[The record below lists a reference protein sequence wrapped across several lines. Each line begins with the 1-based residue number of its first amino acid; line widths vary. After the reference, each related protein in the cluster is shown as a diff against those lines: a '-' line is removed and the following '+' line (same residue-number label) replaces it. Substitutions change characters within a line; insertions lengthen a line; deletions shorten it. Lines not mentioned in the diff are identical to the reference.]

1 MDKGS
6 SSTPGVLLAESNN
19 YKCMLNNK
27 RNE

>member
-6 SSTPGVLLAESNN
+6 SPTPGVLLEESNN
-19 YKCMLNNK
+19 YKCSLNNK